1 MWGCCVTAASP
12 PGQAVVLACNL
23 LVLNQTSGPIASQNA
38 HEAVQRCPDPQAL
51 EGPRREIGAHP
62 SHARAGDS
70 RNRMAEAFVALMRLA
85 RQTDRITNAC
95 IILGERWQGL
105 TWLCREL
112 KVC

>member
-1 MWGCCVTAASP
+1 MRTRLCGGAP
-12 PGQAVVLACNL
+12 PRK
-23 LVLNQTSGPIASQNA
+23 PWK
-38 HEAVQRCPDPQAL
+38 
-51 EGPRREIGAHP
+51 
-62 SHARAGDS
+62 SHAGKLAHTHSHSRAGDS
-70 RNRMAEAFVALMRLA
+70 RNRMAEAFVALMRLP

>member
-1 MWGCCVTAASP
+1 
-12 PGQAVVLACNL
+12 
-23 LVLNQTSGPIASQNA
+23 
-38 HEAVQRCPDPQAL
+38 
-51 EGPRREIGAHP
+51 
-62 SHARAGDS
+62 
-70 RNRMAEAFVALMRLA
+70 MAEAFVALMRLA